1 MARLRV
7 ALVHPFCWP
16 EVRRGGER
24 LLHDLAWYLAG
35 AGHRVDVITG
45 AWAGPSVEVTPE
57 GATIRR
63 HQLRELAPL
72 RRVHAGPLE
81 TFGAM
86 ALGAL
91 LRRRYDVVHSLTP
104 TGVLAARLSGHR
116 CVYTVLGHPSEEDFA
131 LRPGSRRLFAA
142 AVRAADATVALSRS
156 AAERVTALAGSGN
169 PGGSGDGEV
178 RVIPPGVRLDQ
189 FGPELEPRSGPVR
202 ILFPSD
208 ASEIRKGVHHVLAAL
223 PLVRRRH
230 PDARLVLCGPGDP
243 GWALEGLG
251 RRASEVLARVDP
263 LAVSGLGADGP
274 EAMAATERL
283 PDVLPEEL
291 PSLYRG
297 ATVTVLPSWQE
308 AFGLVLAESL
318 ACGTPAAC
326 YAEAGM
332 LDVVD
337 RPEVGRTARFGDI
350 PGLADAIADTV
361 ELARRPGTPAR
372 CAERARAWGWAESV
386 GPAHEELYGAVVGR
400 SRRWDRL
407 RGPAPSAR

>member
-35 AGHRVDVITG
+35 AGHHVDVITG

-81 TFGAM
+81 TFGAI
-86 ALGAL
+86 ALSAL

-116 CVYTVLGHPSEEDFA
+116 CVYTVLGHPSEEDFS
-131 LRPGSRRLFAA
+131 LQPGSRRLFGA
-142 AVRAADATVALSRS
+142 AVRTAAATVALSGS
-156 AAERVTALAGSGN
+156 AAARVAALAGRGTAGRGTAGR
-169 PGGSGDGEV
+169 PV
-178 RVIPPGVRLDQ
+178 QVIPPGVRLDQ
-189 FGPELEPRSGPVR
+189 FNPDLDPRPGPVR

-208 ASEIRKGVHHVLAAL
+208 ASEIRKGVHHVMAAM

-243 GWALEGLG
+243 AWALEGLG
-251 RRASEVLARVDP
+251 RTASEVLARADP
-263 LAVSGLGADGP
+263 LAVSGLGAAGP
-274 EAMAATERL
+274 EALAATERL
-283 PDVLPEEL
+283 ADVRPEEL

-318 ACGTPAAC
+318 ACGTPVAC
-326 YAEAGM
+326 YSEAGM

-337 RPEVGRTARFGDI
+337 RPEVGRTAAFGDI
-350 PGLADAIADTV
+350 PGLAGAISDAVD
-361 ELARRPGTPAR
+361 LARRPGTPAR
-372 CAERARAWGWAESV
+372 CAERARAWGWVESV
-386 GPAHEELYGAVVGR
+386 GPAHEELYEAVVDR
-400 SRRWDRL
+400 RRW
-407 RGPAPSAR
+407 